1 MIRASRRKL
10 PPWQPS
16 KPSWLVVLV
25 VCTGTVLFWAANLIV
40 PAVVFSVFA
49 GLCLLG
55 LVLSRFEVPRR
66 RARAAQE
73 SPDAM
78 CRFARSFDFR
88 RTDTLVMRA
97 VYEELQPVVS
107 FPIRASHR
115 LVQDLQ
121 LDDEDLHF
129 DYLPSIAH
137 RVGRAL
143 TNNEE
148 NPYYGRVETV
158 ADLVGFVAAQ
168 PRRETT
174 QMA

>member
-10 PPWQPS
+10 PPWQPP
-16 KPSWLVVLV
+16 KPSWIFVLV
-25 VCTGTVLFWAANLIV
+25 VCAGSVAFWTAHAIV
-40 PAVVFSVFA
+40 PAVICSVLA
-49 GLCLLG
+49 ALCLLG

-66 RARAAQE
+66 QARAAQE
-73 SPDAM
+73 PPDAM

-88 RTDTLVMRA
+88 QTDTLVMRA

-115 LVQDLQ
+115 LVEDLQ

-129 DYLPSIAH
+129 DYLPLIAQ

-143 TNNEE
+143 TDSEQ

-158 ADLVGFVAAQ
+158 ADLVHFIAAQ
-168 PRRETT
+168 PTRETA
-174 QMA
+174 QVA